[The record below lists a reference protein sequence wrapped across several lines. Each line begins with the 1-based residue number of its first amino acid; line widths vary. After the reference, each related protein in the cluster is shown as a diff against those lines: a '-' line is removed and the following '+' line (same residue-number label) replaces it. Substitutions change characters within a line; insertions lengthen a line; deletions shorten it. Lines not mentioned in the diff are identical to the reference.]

1 MEHGEMCWP
10 LPRSCSARNYG
21 RFEAYDMAE
30 ARSSRA
36 PIWRVLWKRIKREKK
51 RRFPPF
57 SNSNGLKFN
66 YDPSSYSQNF
76 DDQTSTWADA
86 DDISRTFS
94 ARFAVS
100 SRFFAN
106 NSLIV

>member
-1 MEHGEMCWP
+1 MEDGELCW
-10 LPRSCSARNYG
+10 PRSCSARNYG
-21 RFEAYDMAE
+21 RFEAHDMAE

-106 NSLIV
+106 NSLMV